1 MVNNFSLCWNLIT
14 AEWEVPWQKK
24 VLQVNTD
31 LRPMARYF
39 WDTKYVSIKMPK
51 HAKISKNKN
60 WFISLNH
67 LFTHHLLPSISILV
81 RIFWLSKVATINP
94 ENPCLLPAIFQE
106 FLQVIVEGVLFSQV
120 HFGDIPSG
128 KHTNNYGKSQCF
140 MGKST
145 INGHFQ

>member
-60 WFISLNH
+60 
-67 LFTHHLLPSISILV
+67 
-81 RIFWLSKVATINP
+81 
-94 ENPCLLPAIFQE
+94 
-106 FLQVIVEGVLFSQV
+106 
-120 HFGDIPSG
+120 
-128 KHTNNYGKSQCF
+128 
-140 MGKST
+140 
-145 INGHFQ
+145 